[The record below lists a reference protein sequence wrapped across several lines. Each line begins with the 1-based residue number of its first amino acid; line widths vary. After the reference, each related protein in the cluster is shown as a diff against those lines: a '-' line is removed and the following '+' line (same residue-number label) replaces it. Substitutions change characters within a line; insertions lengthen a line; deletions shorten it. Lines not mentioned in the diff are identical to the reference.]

1 MSFIS
6 HMVAIVRQNLMKN
19 QRQFAVVKRQL
30 LELLGDDVVI
40 EHVGSTAV
48 PGLVGKNIIDIVIG
62 VRASSDVVMI
72 SQRLAQAGWFVGKKC
87 DTEYCFLAS
96 RQEETVAG
104 DVHLHLAL
112 VGGQRYRQFVEIRD
126 FLRHNPDWRRRYN
139 QVKCQLVREL
149 RADRATYKQLKS
161 QFVEQILAEI
171 THNQQKSSKN
181 S

>member
-1 MSFIS
+1 
-6 HMVAIVRQNLMKN
+6 MVVIVRQNLIKN
-19 QRQFAVVKRQL
+19 QRQFALVQQQL

-48 PGLVGKNIIDIVIG
+48 PGLVGKNIIDILIG
-62 VRASSDVVMI
+62 VRASSDVVMV
-72 SQRLAQAGWFVGKKC
+72 SQRLARAGWFIGKKC
-87 DTEYCFLAS
+87 DAEYCFLAS

-104 DVHLHLAL
+104 DMHLHLVL
-112 VGGQRYRQFVEIRD
+112 VGSQRYRQFVEIRD
-126 FLRHNPDWRRRYN
+126 FLRHNPDWCQRYN
-139 QVKCQLVREL
+139 QVKTQLVREL

-171 THNQQKSSKN
+171 THNQQKSFKN

>member
-1 MSFIS
+1 
-6 HMVAIVRQNLMKN
+6 MVVIVRQNLIKN
-19 QRQFAVVKRQL
+19 QRQFAVVKRRL
-30 LELLGDDVVI
+30 LELLGDDAVI

-48 PGLVGKNIIDIVIG
+48 PGLVGKNIIDVLIG
-62 VRASSDVVMI
+62 VRASSDVVMV
-72 SQRLAQAGWFVGKKC
+72 SQRLVQAGWFVGQKC
-87 DTEYCFLAS
+87 DVDYCFLAS

-126 FLRHNPDWRRRYN
+126 FLRHNPGWRRRYN

-171 THNQQKSSKN
+171 AQKQHKSAKKLLTK
-181 S
+181 

>member
-1 MSFIS
+1 
-6 HMVAIVRQNLMKN
+6 MVVIVQQNLIKN
-19 QRQFAVVKRQL
+19 QRQFALVKRQL

-62 VRASSDVVMI
+62 VRASSDVVMV

-87 DTEYCFLAS
+87 DMAS

-104 DVHLHLAL
+104 DVHLHLVL
-112 VGGQRYRQFVEIRD
+112 VGSQRYRQFVEIRD
-126 FLRHNPDWRRRYN
+126 FLRHNPDWCRRYN

-149 RADRATYKQLKS
+149 RVDRATYKQLKS

-171 THNQQKSSKN
+171 AKNQ
-181 S
+181 

>member
-1 MSFIS
+1 
-6 HMVAIVRQNLMKN
+6 MKN
-19 QRQFAVVKRQL
+19 QRQFAVIKRRL
-30 LELLGDDVVI
+30 SELLGDDVVI

-48 PGLVGKNIIDIVIG
+48 SGLVGKNIIDIVIG
-62 VRASSDVVMI
+62 VRASSDVAMT

-87 DTEYCFLAS
+87 DADYCFLAS

-104 DVHLHLAL
+104 DVHLHLVL

-126 FLRHNPDWRRRYN
+126 FLRHNPDWCRRYN

>member
-1 MSFIS
+1 
-6 HMVAIVRQNLMKN
+6 MVVIVRQNLMKN
-19 QRQFAVVKRQL
+19 QRQFAVIKRRL
-30 LELLGDDVVI
+30 SELLGDDVVI

-48 PGLVGKNIIDIVIG
+48 SGLVGKNIIDIVIG
-62 VRASSDVVMI
+62 VRASSDVAMT

-87 DTEYCFLAS
+87 DADYCFLAS

-104 DVHLHLAL
+104 DVHLHLVL

-126 FLRHNPDWRRRYN
+126 VLRHNPDWCRRYN

>member
-1 MSFIS
+1 
-6 HMVAIVRQNLMKN
+6 MVVIVRQNLIKN

-48 PGLVGKNIIDIVIG
+48 PGLVGKNIIDVLIG
-62 VRASSDVVMI
+62 VQASSDVVTV
-72 SQRLAQAGWFVGKKC
+72 SQRLAQAGWFIGKKC
-87 DTEYCFLAS
+87 DVEYCFLAS

-104 DVHLHLAL
+104 DVHLHLVL
-112 VGGQRYRQFVEIRD
+112 VGSQRYRQFVEIRE
-126 FLRHNPDWRRRYN
+126 FLCHNSDWCQRYK
-139 QVKCQLVREL
+139 QVKCQLAREL

-161 QFVEQILAEI
+161 QFVEQMLAEI

>member
-1 MSFIS
+1 
-6 HMVAIVRQNLMKN
+6 MVAIVRQNFLKN
-19 QRQFAVVKRQL
+19 QRQFVVVKRQL

-62 VRASSDVVMI
+62 VRASSDVVMV
-72 SQRLAQAGWFVGKKC
+72 SQRLVQAGWFVGQKC
-87 DTEYCFLAS
+87 DAGYYFLAS

-112 VGGQRYRQFVEIRD
+112 VGGQRYRQFVEIRN
-126 FLRHNPDWRRRYN
+126 FLRHNPDWRRRYK

-149 RADRATYKQLKS
+149 RADRATYKRLKS
-161 QFVEQILAEI
+161 QFVEQMLAEI
-171 THNQQKSSKN
+171 TQNQQKSTKIP
-181 S
+181 

>member
-1 MSFIS
+1 
-6 HMVAIVRQNLMKN
+6 MVVIVRQNLIKN
-19 QRQFAVVKRQL
+19 QRQFAVVKRLL

-48 PGLVGKNIIDIVIG
+48 PGLVGKNIIDVLIG
-62 VRASSDVVMI
+62 VRASSDVVMV
-72 SQRLAQAGWFVGKKC
+72 SQRLVQAGWFVGQKC
-87 DTEYCFLAS
+87 DAEYCFLAS

-104 DVHLHLAL
+104 DVHLHLVL
-112 VGGQRYRQFVEIRD
+112 VGSQRYRQFVEIRD
-126 FLRHNPDWRRRYN
+126 FLRHNPDWRRRYK

-161 QFVEQILAEI
+161 QFVEQILTEI